1 MLEVGICPRRP
12 GPSRAAPAATGSPE
26 GWRSRWAPQLGF
38 VLWIRG
44 SSQGTEWVVVVVVG
58 EGRGADFSNTS

>member
-26 GWRSRWAPQLGF
+26 GWRSQWAPEMGFLLG
-38 VLWIRG
+38 IRR
-44 SSQGTEWVVVVVVG
+44 SLQGNGWG
-58 EGRGADFSNTS
+58 WAGGRGGADFSNTS

>member
-26 GWRSRWAPQLGF
+26 GWRSQWAPEMGFLLG
-38 VLWIRG
+38 IRR
-44 SSQGTEWVVVVVVG
+44 SLQGTEWVGV
-58 EGRGADFSNTS
+58 GRGAGWSRLF